1 MPRVFFWW
9 STDLQLPASWTHWGL
24 DYPIY
29 TNTQVP
35 WQEDS
40 TSSDTA
46 PQVHLNDYFV
56 TTDLDET
63 YENADLNLTVTV
75 ENESAQAA

>member
-24 DYPIY
+24 DYPIC
-29 TNTQVP
+29 TNT
-35 WQEDS
+35 
-40 TSSDTA
+40 
-46 PQVHLNDYFV
+46 QVHLNDYFV